1 MKRARALLGYAL
13 GALARRR
20 GRNAAIALGLAVV
33 TATFA
38 TVLFASEGLRAM
50 QQAFARVA
58 PALTVQRLVAG
69 RPALVSL
76 ADVPRILAHP
86 SVRSARGRV
95 WGYVYL
101 SALEANV
108 TIVGIEDAA
117 GLGLAELEALSDGDA
132 IFGPGV
138 ARSLGLRAGDRVAM
152 ASSAPVEP
160 GGLPSPIFLTVR
172 ATLPGDAALL
182 ANDLVLT
189 TDADAR
195 RLLGVPDG
203 EAVDVAVDVFPP
215 EEAGVVAGAISHELD
230 GARVIERESLARTF
244 ELTNDSRAGLLSWAL
259 LPALVAF
266 LLLAWERLSGLSAE
280 ERREIGILKAVGW
293 STSDVL
299 SARMAET
306 GLVAVFGAALGLLLA
321 YVHAFVLGA
330 PLLVPAL
337 LGWSNLRP
345 ALVIPVATNP
355 MELAAIVAVV
365 VVPFVGV
372 AIVPAWRAAM
382 VDPDGAMR

>member
-1 MKRARALLGYAL
+1 MKRRRALLGYAL

-20 GRNAAIALGLAVV
+20 GRNAAIAIGLAVV

-50 QQAFARVA
+50 QQRFAQTA

-69 RPALVSL
+69 RPALIPVDAL
-76 ADVPRILAHP
+76 APIVAHP
-86 SVRSARGRV
+86 SVRRARARV
-95 WGYVYL
+95 WGYLYL
-101 SALEANV
+101 SALEGNV
-108 TIVGIEDAA
+108 TVVAIDDAG
-117 GLGLAELEALSDGDA
+117 GLGLDGLDALAEGEAIL
-132 IFGPGV
+132 GPGV

-152 ASSAPVEP
+152 ATEAPTEADGIP
-160 GGLPSPIFLTVR
+160 TPLFLTVR
-172 ATLPGDAALL
+172 ATLPAESALL

-195 RLLGVPDG
+195 RLLAVPDG
-203 EAVDVAVDVFPP
+203 QAVDLAVDVFPP
-215 EEAGVVAGAISHELD
+215 EESAVVAAAIAHDLD
-230 GARVIERESLARTF
+230 GARVLERESLARTF
-244 ELTNDSRAGLLSWAL
+244 ELTNDSRAGLLSATL

-266 LLLAWERLSGLSAE
+266 LLLAWERLSGLSPE

-299 SARMAET
+299 GVRMTEAA
-306 GLVAVFGAALGLLLA
+306 LVALAGTLVGLLLA

-345 ALVIPVATNP
+345 SLVIAPATDP
-355 MELAAIVAVV
+355 MELVALVSAV
-365 VVPFVGV
+365 VVPFVGI

-382 VDPDGAMR
+382 IDPDRAMR